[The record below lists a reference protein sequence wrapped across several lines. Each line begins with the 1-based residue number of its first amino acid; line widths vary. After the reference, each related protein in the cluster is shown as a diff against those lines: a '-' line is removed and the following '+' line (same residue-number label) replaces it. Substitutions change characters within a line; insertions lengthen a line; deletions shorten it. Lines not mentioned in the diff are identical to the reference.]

1 MLYYLLINQQVSG
14 VFMAIKLIIDSSS
27 DIDEAEAKKR
37 NIIMIP
43 IEVSFGDKTYLD
55 GVNLTKNEFFEK
67 LIETDVFPKTSQI
80 NKFRYDEAFSKAV
93 EDGSDAICITLSSK
107 LSATCHGAVDAAK
120 KYNGKVRVVDS
131 KNACIGERVLID
143 YAQKL
148 INANKTLDEIE
159 NELNSVKGK
168 IRVLAL
174 LNTLQY
180 LQKGGRISLMTAFA
194 GGLLNIKPVVAVK
207 DGEVKLVGK
216 AMGSKKGN
224 NLLAQLIEK
233 SGGVDFNMPY
243 GVGYSG
249 LSDELLKKYLADSAH
264 MWQGNTDGIPVY
276 QVGSTIGAHVGP
288 GGIVV
293 AFFSK

>member
-1 MLYYLLINQQVSG
+1 MS
-14 VFMAIKLIIDSSS
+14 IKLIIDSSS
-27 DIDEAEAKKR
+27 DIDAVEAEKR

-43 IEVSFGDKTYLD
+43 IEVSFGEQTYLD

-67 LIETDVFPKTSQI
+67 LIEDNVFPKTSQI
-80 NKFRYDEAFSKAV
+80 NKFRYDEAFKKAV
-93 EDGSDAICITLSSK
+93 EDGSDAVCITLSSK
-107 LSATCHGAVDAAK
+107 LSATYQSAVDASK
-120 KYNGKVRVVDS
+120 KYGGKVRVVDS
-131 KNACIGERVLID
+131 KNACLGERVLID
-143 YAQKL
+143 YAQRL
-148 INANKTLDEIE
+148 ILEGRTLDEIE
-159 NELNSVKGK
+159 STLNKAKGK

-180 LQKGGRISLMTAFA
+180 LQKGGRISLVTAFA

-216 AMGSKKGN
+216 AIGSKKGN

-233 SGGVDFNMPY
+233 SGGVDFDMPY

-249 LSDELLKKYLADSAH
+249 LSDELLQKYLSDSAH
-264 MWQGNTDGIPVY
+264 MWEEHTTNVPEY

-293 AFFSK
+293 AFFAK